1 MSVQQITEFVT
12 SGLRGQFRAALST
25 LEQSIERSDAE
36 TWAASHP
43 DQPVNRAV
51 FHSLFYT
58 DLYLDWGKDVF
69 REQAFH
75 AANAGLFQDY
85 EELEP
90 VEPRNFYAQD
100 DCRNYLEFCRQK
112 VDAVLGSESMDV
124 LQGDCGFPR
133 RKLSRLEL
141 HVYNIRH
148 IQHHAAQLGLR
159 SQLSGGD
166 SLDWVGKA

>member
-1 MSVQQITEFVT
+1 MSVQQITELIT
-12 SGLRGQFRAALST
+12 TGLRGQFRAALST

-36 TWAASHP
+36 TWAAAHP
-43 DQPVNRAV
+43 DQPINRV
-51 FHSLFYT
+51 IFHALIFT
-58 DLYLDWGKDVF
+58 DLYLDWGMDVF

-75 AANAGLFQDY
+75 TANPGLFQDY
-85 EELEP
+85 EELEH
-90 VEPRNFYAQD
+90 VEPRNFYAQH
-100 DCRNYLEFCRQK
+100 DCRAYLVFCRQK
-112 VDAVLGSESMDV
+112 VDAVLGAESMDL

-159 SQLSGGD
+159 FQLAGGYP
-166 SLDWVGKA
+166 LDWVGKA